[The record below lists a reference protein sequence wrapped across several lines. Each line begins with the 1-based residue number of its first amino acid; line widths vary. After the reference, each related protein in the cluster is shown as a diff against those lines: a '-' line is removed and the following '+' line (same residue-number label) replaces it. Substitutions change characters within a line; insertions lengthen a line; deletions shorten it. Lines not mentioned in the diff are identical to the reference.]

1 MMHLLYIE
9 VLLGEGWLG
18 EGLKWL
24 GGYVCPL
31 FEYQNLLFHVL
42 RKSCRCQYS
51 TIVFAPFSVFITV
64 SAHLCVICCHFCCLM
79 SLFKTMSLGW
89 IYPYMASML
98 CFAGEVFDY
107 LVAHGRMKEKE
118 ARAKFR
124 QVIVMFFFLP
134 IRLCSGKLTCI
145 IIVHSKYLSGF
156 DWLKSHG

>member
-1 MMHLLYIE
+1 MGRPGVI
-9 VLLGEGWLG
+9 
-18 EGLKWL
+18 
-24 GGYVCPL
+24 GGYLCPL
-31 FEYQNLLFHVL
+31 FECQNLLFRVL
-42 RKSCRCQYS
+42 RKSCRCQYF
-51 TIVFAPFSVFITV
+51 TIVFAPFSDFIAV
-64 SAHLCVICCHFCCLM
+64 SSHLCVICCHFCCPM
-79 SLFKTMSLGW
+79 SLFKTMSLVW

-124 QVIVMFFFLP
+124 QVIFMFFFLP

-145 IIVHSKYLSGF
+145 IIVHSKYSTGF